1 MTCNRATWT
10 ALTFPRNLAH
20 EVEAGR
26 RASHTLEFQFIYVL
40 KGWAI
45 FDYEGY
51 GEHRLVAGSTVY
63 QPPGIS
69 HKEIDHSEDFEVLE
83 ITLPADFETREVK

>member
-40 KGWAI
+40 KGW
-45 FDYEGY
+45 
-51 GEHRLVAGSTVY
+51 
-63 QPPGIS
+63 
-69 HKEIDHSEDFEVLE
+69 VLE